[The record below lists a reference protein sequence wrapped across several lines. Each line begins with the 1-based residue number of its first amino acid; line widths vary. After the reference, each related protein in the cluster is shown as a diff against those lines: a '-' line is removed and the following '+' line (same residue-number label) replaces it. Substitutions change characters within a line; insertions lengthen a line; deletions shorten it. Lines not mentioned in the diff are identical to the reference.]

1 MDVASDQP
9 KISRYLR
16 AGSPI
21 RCFLPACQ
29 KPFLGTCIHANDG
42 HFYCSHE
49 CADSAVKID
58 LTHVEQLR
66 PRKKA

>member
-1 MDVASDQP
+1 MQPDEQP
-9 KISRYLR
+9 KLSRYLQ

-21 RCFLPACQ
+21 SCFLPTCQ

-49 CADSAVKID
+49 CADAGAIVD
-58 LTHVEQLR
+58 LSHVERFR
-66 PRKKA
+66 PRKK